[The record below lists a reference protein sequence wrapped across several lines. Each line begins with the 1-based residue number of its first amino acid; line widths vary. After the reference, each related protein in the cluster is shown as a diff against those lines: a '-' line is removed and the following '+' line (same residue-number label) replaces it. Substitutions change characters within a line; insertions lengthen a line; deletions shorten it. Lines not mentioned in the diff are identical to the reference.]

1 MSSSIGE
8 NISLFRKL
16 RGLTQEQLGRL
27 VGVSTP
33 AVSKW
38 ETGVSLPDL
47 MLLSPIAR
55 ALGTNPDTLLDYQR
69 RLDEKA
75 ANALVEEVGAFMR
88 AGDSTKA
95 VVRMRELLLQYPDN
109 PALQFPFA
117 AMLVGLPSDNKEQ
130 ADEYR
135 AFGKTLLETV
145 LAGDEVRLHNAA
157 AYLLAGQCVQDGEY
171 DRAETLLARFDQA
184 MPDVLTLKATLREKR
199 GEIQKAKELL
209 QVNLFVA
216 YNKMLGCIAKLA
228 EAPYCRDATDA
239 LAVCDK
245 HEQLAALI
253 GYPYAMTDALR
264 SEIYLREGD
273 GERALEYMERMVRAL
288 LNEPEEWGGVLTSEM
303 KHDPE
308 QERKTMRYLYQR
320 IYRSF
325 LSEESFL
332 PYRELPAYGAVAE
345 LLRQLTE
352 E

>member
-8 NISLFRKL
+8 NISLFRKQ

-38 ETGVSLPDL
+38 ETGASLPDL

-109 PALQFPFA
+109 PALQFQFA
-117 AMLVGLPSDNKEQ
+117 AMLVGIPADNKEQ
-130 ADEYR
+130 ADEFR
-135 AFGKTLLETV
+135 AFGKSLLETV
-145 LAGDEVRLHNAA
+145 LAGDEARYHNSA
-157 AYLLAGQCVQDGEY
+157 AYLLAGQCIQDGEY
-171 DRAETLLARFDQA
+171 DYAETLLARFDQA

-228 EAPYCRDATDA
+228 EAPYCSDTADAFA
-239 LAVCDK
+239 ICDK

-264 SEIYLREGD
+264 AEHCLRAGD
-273 GERALEYMERMVRAL
+273 GERALEYMERMVRSL
-288 LNEPEEWGGVLTSEM
+288 LKEPGEWGGILTSEM

-308 QERKTMRYLYQR
+308 QERKAMRYLYQK
-320 IYRSF
+320 IYRAF
-325 LSEESFL
+325 LTEEDFL
-332 PYRELPAYGAVAE
+332 PYRALPAYDRVQE